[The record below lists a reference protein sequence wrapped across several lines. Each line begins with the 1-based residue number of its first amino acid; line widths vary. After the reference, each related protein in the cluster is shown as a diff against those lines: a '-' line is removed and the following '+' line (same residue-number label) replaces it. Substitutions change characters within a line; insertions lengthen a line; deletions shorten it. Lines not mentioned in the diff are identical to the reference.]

1 MVLRTYS
8 LSFFIRLTWPLS
20 VNILLAQW
28 LPLHTV
34 QLTSHNNSLTQCSIV
49 IEFHFRNCQQ
59 KKIVSHKMLRVTS
72 YVSKTRLLGRKQTAT
87 TSVVP
92 TALVKSR
99 SWRQNGVVQ
108 LPGYEMDVW
117 GFVFSIF
124 FEVSRPSRK
133 HLTLL
138 WGPETLSPEA
148 LKLDVE
154 ADPWTPPRPVAR
166 LSCLNSLNASMG
178 AEKENFK

>member
-72 YVSKTRLLGRKQTAT
+72 YVSKTRVLGRKQTAT

-92 TALVKSR
+92 TTLVKSR

-124 FEVSRPSRK
+124 FEVSRPPLGNIWPCFGGQRLYPQRHWS
-133 HLTLL
+133 
-138 WGPETLSPEA
+138 WM
-148 LKLDVE
+148 LKL
-154 ADPWTPPRPVAR
+154 TPEHLPDQSR
-166 LSCLNSLNASMG
+166 G
-178 AEKENFK
+178 